1 MGSKSG
7 ASLRAPQT
15 WTAPCLQSSYIALD
29 LDVDIVDSYIAM
41 DVDLS
46 DLGVCKPNVRIC
58 LVITKIQTNTWT
70 APCLLSSYIAMDLD
84 VDIVDSYIAM
94 DVDSDIA
101 MDVDVSDFAS
111 LARIRTNACGKS
123 GTSLWP
129 QLLHWTWTRF

>member
-84 VDIVDSYIAM
+84 VDM
-94 DVDSDIA
+94 DSDIA
-101 MDVDVSDFAS
+101 MDVDVSDLGFCKPCQGS
-111 LARIRTNACGKS
+111 NKC
-123 GTSLWP
+123 LW
-129 QLLHWTWTRF
+129 

>member
-84 VDIVDSYIAM
+84 VDMDSYIAM